1 MALLE
6 AAPDPV
12 GAVMPAA
19 GHRPWW
25 RHLNSLLFLVPA
37 AVWLLAIV
45 VYPVF
50 ATIRYSLFNE
60 TASHF
65 VGLSNYKTLFTS
77 DDLLIAF
84 RNNIIWVIIF
94 PFFVTFFGLVFAV
107 LTERIGWATV
117 FKTII
122 VMPIVFSTTASA
134 LVWAEIFTNSQPQIG
149 AVNALVETVS
159 DWVNPPGLYPIS
171 ASSGQTVAGLA
182 SYGLRVGTSNTL
194 VSTSTVH
201 PGGVVRL
208 GVIGI
213 VPGTLQTLGAQQAR
227 VPSAVSG
234 GVAGVVWRD
243 FSPTSSNLTTPQS
256 GEDGLPGLRLA
267 LVSTTGQQVAST
279 STTTRGT
286 FSFTGVAPGTYRVQV
301 ASSNFGSGFTGV
313 NWLGSQSL
321 TSTGGASQTAQALLS
336 VPLID
341 MSMIIAYLWIW
352 AGFAMVILAAGLAAV
367 DRAVLEAARID
378 GATELQTFRR
388 VTMPLLAPVLTVVF
402 VTMVINVLKIFDIVI
417 NMAPGSS
424 QQQANTLALSIY
436 NDGFTSGIHTGLAS
450 AIAVILFVLVV
461 PAMLW
466 NLKKLKASGF

>member
-6 AAPDPV
+6 AAPDQL
-12 GAVMPAA
+12 GDVMSTSRR
-19 GHRPWW
+19 RPWW
-25 RHLNSLLFLVPA
+25 RHASSLIFLVPA
-37 AVWLLAIV
+37 AIWLVAIV

-60 TASHF
+60 TASKF

-77 DDLLIAF
+77 DDLLVAF
-84 RNNIIWVIIF
+84 RNNIIWVVIF

-107 LTERIGWATV
+107 LTERIAWATV

-134 LVWAEIFTNSQPQIG
+134 LVWANIFTNSQPQIG
-149 AVNALVETVS
+149 AVNALLETVS
-159 DWVNPPGLYPIS
+159 DWFNPPGLYPINSS
-171 ASSGQTVAGLA
+171 AGQTVASLA
-182 SYGLRVGTSNTL
+182 SYGLHSGASNTL
-194 VSTSTVH
+194 VSSTTVR
-201 PGGVVRL
+201 PGGVIRL
-208 GVIGI
+208 GMVGI
-213 VPGTLQTLGAQQAR
+213 VPATLQTLGAQQAHLPK
-227 VPSAVSG
+227 VASGAVS
-234 GVAGVVWRD
+234 GVVWRD
-243 FSPTSSNLTTPQS
+243 FSPTSSNMTTPQS
-256 GEDGLPGLRLA
+256 GEDGLPNLRLA
-267 LVSTTGQQVAST
+267 LISAAGGQVAST
-279 STTTRGT
+279 STDVHGT
-286 FSFTGVAPGTYRVQV
+286 FSFTGVASGTYRVEV

-313 NWLGSQSL
+313 NWLGPQSL
-321 TSTGGASQTAQALLS
+321 TPTANAGQTEQALLS

-352 AGFAMVILAAGLAAV
+352 AGFAMVILAAGLAAI
-367 DRAVLEAARID
+367 DRSALEAARID

-466 NLKKLKASGF
+466 NLKKLKASGY

>member
-6 AAPDPV
+6 AAPEQLGD
-12 GAVMPAA
+12 VMSTSRR
-19 GHRPWW
+19 RPWW
-25 RHLNSLLFLVPA
+25 RHASSLIFLVPA
-37 AVWLLAIV
+37 AIWLLAIV

-60 TASHF
+60 TASQF

-77 DDLLIAF
+77 DDLLVAF
-84 RNNIIWVIIF
+84 RNNIIWVVIF

-107 LTERIGWATV
+107 LTERIAWATV

-134 LVWAEIFTNSQPQIG
+134 LVWADIFTNSQPQIG
-149 AVNALVETVS
+149 AVNALLETVS
-159 DWVNPPGLYPIS
+159 DWFNPPGLYPINSS
-171 ASSGQTVAGLA
+171 AGQTVAGLA
-182 SYGLRVGTSNTL
+182 SYGLHSGGSNTL
-194 VSTSTVH
+194 VSSTTVH

-208 GVIGI
+208 GMVGI
-213 VPGTLQTLGAQQAR
+213 VPATLQTLGAQQAHLPK
-227 VPSAVSG
+227 VASGAVS
-234 GVAGVVWRD
+234 GVVWRD

-256 GEDGLPGLRLA
+256 GEDGLPDLRLA
-267 LVSTTGQQVAST
+267 LVSAAGGQVAST
-279 STTTRGT
+279 STDANGT
-286 FSFTGVAPGTYRVQV
+286 FSFTGVAPGTYRVEV

-321 TSTGGASQTAQALLS
+321 TPTANAGQTAQALLS

-352 AGFAMVILAAGLAAV
+352 AGFAMVILAAGLAAI
-367 DRAVLEAARID
+367 DRSALEAARID

-450 AIAVILFVLVV
+450 AIAVVLFVLVV
-461 PAMLW
+461 PAMFW
-466 NLKKLKASGF
+466 NLKKLKASGY